1 MLDFKSG
8 AMTPALFATTAIF
21 RPSAQPPLS
30 GNDAESGDALS
41 FIIADESVATSGA
54 AFKRVIEIENPYAPK
69 VEAAPTPDERR
80 QPGNQEINAAM
91 KVISDQELTVDD
103 YDNVRK

>member
-1 MLDFKSG
+1 VF
-8 AMTPALFATTAIF
+8 
-21 RPSAQPPLS
+21 
-30 GNDAESGDALS
+30 
-41 FIIADESVATSGA
+41 
-54 AFKRVIEIENPYAPK
+54 EIENPHAPK

-103 YDNVRK
+103 EDNVRK

>member
-1 MLDFKSG
+1 MLNFKNG

-21 RPSAQPPLS
+21 PPSVQPPLS
-30 GNDAESGDALS
+30 GNDAMPSPFLTRVS
-41 FIIADESVATSGA
+41 PLQVPH
-54 AFKRVIEIENPYAPK
+54 FKRVIEIENPYAPK
-69 VEAAPTPDERR
+69 VEAAPAPDERR

-103 YDNVRK
+103 HDNVSK

>member
-8 AMTPALFATTAIF
+8 AMTPALFATAAVF
-21 RPSAQPPLS
+21 PPSAQPPVS
-30 GNDAESGDALS
+30 GNDAKSDDALS
-41 FIIADESVATSGA
+41 LTIPTPGA

-69 VEAAPTPDERR
+69 VEAAPTPDQRG

-91 KVISDQELTVDD
+91 KAISDQEPTVDD